1 MINTNKKMAL
11 TNILYYA
18 VALAIMVLILKI
30 ISLPFKLIIK
40 FVINSLIGGLV
51 LLCLKFFGIVVNV
64 TTWMILLV
72 GFLGAPGA
80 VIAVIISMFI

>member
-1 MINTNKKMAL
+1 MTLANL
-11 TNILYYA
+11 LYYA

-40 FVINSLIGGLV
+40 FIINSLIGGLI

-64 TTWMILLV
+64 TVWMVLLV

>member
-1 MINTNKKMAL
+1 MAL